1 MEVIKFGGDAIVAG
15 QASLDYIENISCKA
29 AMIVTSGPYAEQS
42 GQLAQITNRLEK
54 TGAKHC
60 CFDAVEPNPEFSS
73 ILKGAELAREF
84 QPDWIIG
91 LGGGSALDAAKGIWV
106 FYENPQLKG
115 IEMDQLR
122 TPGIIKNLRKKA
134 HLMCIPTTSGTGSE
148 TTASV
153 VLSDSAKN
161 RKFSF
166 ADMRLIPDVALLSP
180 ALTSSMNGSLTAN
193 TGMDALTH
201 AIEAYV
207 SREATDFT
215 DALAE
220 KAVQMIF
227 RYLPLAYA
235 EPDNLEYRERMQNAS
250 CIAGMAFASAGL
262 GIVHTI
268 AHAFGGFFHV
278 PHGLANAV
286 TLPYV
291 LNYNKVCE
299 TADRKYQRLEALC
312 GFPDLKEAI
321 LELRKTVNIPSA
333 MREIVNAD
341 EIFEKEIPGML
352 IHAFHDRCT
361 PHNPV
366 SPTEEDME
374 RLMKLVYYGE
384 TE

>member
-1 MEVIKFGGDAIVAG
+1 MQIIKLGGDAIVAG
-15 QASLDYIENISCKA
+15 QASLDYIESISCKA

-42 GQLAQITNRLEK
+42 GQLAQITGRLEK
-54 TGAKHC
+54 IGAKHC
-60 CFDAVEPNPEFSS
+60 CFDEVEPNPEFSS
-73 ILKGAELAREF
+73 ILKGAEIAREF
-84 QPDWIIG
+84 QPDWVIG

-106 FYENPQLKG
+106 FYENPQLKD

-166 ADMRLIPDVALLSP
+166 ADMRLIPDVSLLSP
-180 ALTSSMNGSLTAN
+180 AMTSSMNGSLTAN

-207 SREATDFT
+207 SLEATDFT

-227 RYLPLAYA
+227 QYLPLAYA
-235 EPDNLEYRERMQNAS
+235 EPDHLVYRERMQNAS

-286 TLPYV
+286 TLPYI
-291 LNYNKVCE
+291 LNYNQACE
-299 TADRKYQRLEALC
+299 TASRKYRRLEELC
-312 GFPDLKEAI
+312 GFSDLKEAI
-321 LELRKTVNIPSA
+321 LELRKTVNIPPA
-333 MREIVNAD
+333 MREIIKED
-341 EIFEKEIPGML
+341 EAFEKEIPGML

-366 SPTEEDME
+366 SPTQEDME

-384 TE
+384 AR

>member
-1 MEVIKFGGDAIVAG
+1 MQVMKFGGDAIVSG
-15 QASLDYIENISCKA
+15 RDSLDYIERIQCKA

-42 GQLAQITNRLEK
+42 GQLARVTEHLEK
-54 TGAKHC
+54 IGAKHC
-60 CFDAVEPNPEFSS
+60 CFDQVEPNPEFDS
-73 ILKGAELAREF
+73 ILKGAEKAEAF

-91 LGGGSALDAAKGIWV
+91 LGGGSALDAAKGIWA

-115 IEMDQLR
+115 LEMDRLR
-122 TPGIIKNLRKKA
+122 EKGIIKNLRVKA

-148 TTASV
+148 ATASV
-153 VLSDSAKN
+153 VLSDSKKN

-166 ADMRLIPDVALLSP
+166 ADVRLIPDVAILP
-180 ALTSSMNGSLTAN
+180 PEMTSSMNGSLTAN
-193 TGMDALTH
+193 TGVDALTH

-207 SREATDFT
+207 SNNATDFT

-227 RYLPLAYA
+227 QYLPLAYS
-235 EPDNLEYRERMQNAS
+235 ELDNLEYREKMQNAS

-286 TLPYV
+286 TLPYI
-291 LNYNKVCE
+291 LEYNKSCDR
-299 TADRKYQRLEALC
+299 ASRKYQRLEELC
-312 GFPDLKEAI
+312 GFGDLREAV
-321 LELRKTVNIPSA
+321 LKLRKTVNIPNT
-333 MREIVNAD
+333 MKEVVNKD
-341 EIFEKEIPGML
+341 DVFEKDIPAML

-361 PHNPV
+361 PYNPIQP
-366 SPTEEDME
+366 SEKDME

-384 TE
+384 E

>member
-1 MEVIKFGGDAIVAG
+1 MQVVKFGGDAIVAG
-15 QASLDYIENISCKA
+15 QDSLDYIEGISCKA
-29 AMIVTSGPYAEQS
+29 AMIVTSGPYAKQS
-42 GQLAQITNRLEK
+42 GQLAQITGRLEK
-54 TGAKHC
+54 IGAKYY
-60 CFDAVEPNPEFSS
+60 CFDEVEPNPEFSS
-73 ILKGAELAREF
+73 ILRGAKIAGEF

-106 FYENPQLKG
+106 FYENPQLKD

-166 ADMRLIPDVALLSP
+166 ADTRLIPDAALLSP
-180 ALTSSMNGSLTAN
+180 AMTSSMNGALTAN

-250 CIAGMAFASAGL
+250 CIAGMAFAAAGL

-291 LNYNKVCE
+291 LNYNKACE
-299 TADRKYQRLEALC
+299 EAGRKYQRLEALC
-312 GFPDLKEAI
+312 GFPDLKEAV
-321 LELRKTVNIPSA
+321 LKLRKTVNIPTT
-333 MREIVNAD
+333 MREIVD
-341 EIFEKEIPGML
+341 KDQVFEKEIPGML

-384 TE
+384 EK